1 MSPIKA
7 PPNLPELVR
16 TAFNKARASGDVNF
30 YPTQVTLV
38 DVNSIPFQL
47 RFSPSLANKPKAPK
61 PVGQIDHRVP
71 SPPSTT
77 SIGSQPT
84 PSENGFPEPPRKKLV
99 FDPFD
104 NPSPA
109 MLICPLPPHHNLVLN
124 KFAIVPEHF
133 ILCTRGYKEQTHLLE
148 REDLEAVRGCIEV
161 YHHRYDQ
168 KYNGERRSDGNE
180 TTVGKEPKLF
190 AFFNCGEHSGASQ
203 PHRHLQL
210 LVVEKMREGLE
221 CVETERETETK
232 EGEGK
237 KKKRWEVLA
246 QKLVEDN
253 NNNNNNKET
262 EKKLLPFKTFA
273 ERLTPEMSGEEVHQI
288 YLGLYRRAREA
299 VRLYQLSL
307 QQSRASQQDSTTTKG
322 AAEEEEEKAD
332 EIQTGGEATISYN
345 LAMTR
350 DVMVIV
356 PRLAEGSAITEKNPE
371 TGEEVVVGKLALN
384 GTVLAGTALVKSQRE
399 WDALRKNPEKVG
411 ELLRVIGV
419 PNDCEGERGEGRK
432 EGRKGML

>member
-77 SIGSQPT
+77 SIGSQPAPT
-84 PSENGFPEPPRKKLV
+84 ETASLPAEPPEKKKKKKLV
-99 FDPFD
+99 FFDPFD

-109 MLICPLPPHHNLVLN
+109 MLVCPLPPHHNLVLN

-133 ILCTRGYKEQTHLLE
+133 ILCTKEYKEQTDLLE

-161 YHHRYDQ
+161 YHHHYQQ
-168 KYNGERRSDGNE
+168 KYNGGRRSDDGNE
-180 TTVGKEPKLF
+180 TTAGEEPKLF

-221 CVETERETETK
+221 GVETEREMGTETK

-237 KKKRWEVLA
+237 KNWEVLA
-246 QKLVEDN
+246 QKLVD
-253 NNNNNNKET
+253 NKET
-262 EKKLLPFKTFA
+262 EGKLLPFKTFA
-273 ERLTPEMSGEEVHQI
+273 ERLTPEMSGEEVHRV
-288 YLGLYRRAREA
+288 YLELYRRAREA
-299 VRLYQLSL
+299 VRLYHQLSL
-307 QQSRASQQDSTTTKG
+307 QQSRASQQPQQDSTEG
-322 AAEEEEEKAD
+322 EAVGEVD
-332 EIQTGGEATISYN
+332 EIQTGGETTISYN

-356 PRLAEGSAITEKNPE
+356 PRLAEGSAITEKDPE

-399 WDALRKNPEKVG
+399 WDALRRNPKKVG

-419 PNDCEGERGEGRK
+419 PNDCEEGRSP
-432 EGRKGML
+432 GRKGVL

>member
-1 MSPIKA
+1 
-7 PPNLPELVR
+7 
-16 TAFNKARASGDVNF
+16 
-30 YPTQVTLV
+30 
-38 DVNSIPFQL
+38 
-47 RFSPSLANKPKAPK
+47 
-61 PVGQIDHRVP
+61 
-71 SPPSTT
+71 
-77 SIGSQPT
+77 
-84 PSENGFPEPPRKKLV
+84 
-99 FDPFD
+99 
-104 NPSPA
+104 

-133 ILCTRGYKEQTHLLE
+133 ILCTREYKEQTDLLE
-148 REDLEAVRGCIEV
+148 REDLEAVRGCIEA
-161 YHHRYDQ
+161 YHHHYQQ
-168 KYNGERRSDGNE
+168 KYNGERRGDGNE
-180 TTVGKEPKLF
+180 TTVGEEPKLF

-221 CVETERETETK
+221 GVETEMETGTK
-232 EGEGK
+232 EGK

-246 QKLVEDN
+246 QKLVD
-253 NNNNNNKET
+253 NKET

-419 PNDCEGERGEGRK
+419 PTDCEGERGEGRK
-432 EGRKGML
+432 EGRKGVL

>member
-61 PVGQIDHRVP
+61 PNPIIP
-71 SPPSTT
+71 S
-77 SIGSQPT
+77 G
-84 PSENGFPEPPRKKLV
+84 ENASLPAEPPEKKKKKLAF

-133 ILCTRGYKEQTHLLE
+133 ILCTREYKEQTDLLE

-161 YHHRYDQ
+161 YHHHYQQ
-168 KYNGERRSDGNE
+168 KYNGERSDGNE
-180 TTVGKEPKLF
+180 TTVGEEPKLF

-221 CVETERETETK
+221 C
-232 EGEGK
+232 
-237 KKKRWEVLA
+237 RWEVLA

-273 ERLTPEMSGEEVHQI
+273 ERLTPEMSREEVHQI

-299 VRLYQLSL
+299 
-307 QQSRASQQDSTTTKG
+307 
-322 AAEEEEEKAD
+322 EEEKAD

-419 PNDCEGERGEGRK
+419 PNDCEGGRSP
-432 EGRKGML
+432 GRKGVL

>member
-16 TAFNKARASGDVNF
+16 TAFNKARPSGDVNF

-47 RFSPSLANKPKAPK
+47 RFSPSLANKPKAP
-61 PVGQIDHRVP
+61 Q
-71 SPPSTT
+71 
-77 SIGSQPT
+77 
-84 PSENGFPEPPRKKLV
+84 PSENAGLPAEPPATKKKPV

-133 ILCTRGYKEQTHLLE
+133 ILSTKEYKEQTHLLE
-148 REDLEAVRGCIEV
+148 KEDLEAVRECIEV
-161 YHHRYDQ
+161 YERYVAGGAG
-168 KYNGERRSDGNE
+168 GEEGRKKNVKKEEEEEEEDVKE
-180 TTVGKEPKLF
+180 EEPKLF

-210 LVVEKMREGLE
+210 LVVEKMRKGLE
-221 CVETERETETK
+221 GVETGMEMGTETK
-232 EGEGK
+232 EEKKQK
-237 KKKRWEVLA
+237 KKKWEVLA
-246 QKLVEDN
+246 QKLVD
-253 NNNNNNKET
+253 NKET
-262 EKKLLPFKTFA
+262 EGKLLPFKTFA
-273 ERLTPEMSGEEVHQI
+273 ERLTPDMSGEEVHEV
-288 YLGLYRRAREA
+288 YLRLYRRAREA
-299 VRLYQLSL
+299 VRGYYQLSL
-307 QQSRASQQDSTTTKG
+307 QQSRVSQQPQQGSTTMKG
-322 AAEEEEEKAD
+322 AAAAEEEEKADD

-356 PRLAEGSAITEKNPE
+356 PRLAEGSAITEKDPE
-371 TGEEVVVGKLALN
+371 TGGEEEVVVGKLALN

-399 WDALRKNPEKVG
+399 WDALRRNPEKVG

-419 PNDCEGERGEGRK
+419 PNDDCEGGVRSP
-432 EGRKGML
+432 GRKGVL